1 MTIDLD
7 RDRLDAVLADGVGRE
22 AVAGVVA
29 TVVDRSGVR
38 YEGAA
43 GERARGSGVAMT
55 VDTVGALFSMT
66 KAITA
71 AAAMQLVER
80 GELDLDAPASD
91 VCPELADRKV
101 LTGYGADGTP
111 VLRPAASAPT
121 LRQLLTHTSG
131 FGYEL
136 FNADLVRWHEITGT
150 PGLAAN
156 GPEMLEAPLV
166 SDPGTRWEYGIGLD
180 WVGVMI
186 ERVSGRRLGEHVR
199 ERLLGPLGMAE
210 TTYVPTDAMLARL
223 ATIHARLPDGSL
235 LPLPMPTPTVD
246 THQGG
251 GAGLY
256 GTAGDYARFVRM
268 ILRGGELDGERV
280 LAEDT
285 VRQMTT
291 NQMGELRVV
300 PMISAMPQLTNDAEF
315 FPGAAKSWGL
325 SFQINEDPAA
335 TGRPAGTL
343 MWAGLANSCFWIDPA
358 SGVGGV
364 YLCQVL
370 PYADPA
376 AEQLFLEFET
386 AVYSD
391 IGAKMAAEI

>member
-7 RDRLDAVLADGVGRE
+7 TQRLDAVLADGVARN
-22 AVAGVVA
+22 AAPGVVA
-29 TVVDRSGVR
+29 TVVDGSGVR

-43 GERARGSGVAMT
+43 GERTQGTGEAMT

-80 GELDLDAPASD
+80 GTLDLDAPATD
-91 VCPELADRKV
+91 VCPELAERGV
-101 LTGYGADGTP
+101 LTGFGTDGAP
-111 VLRPAASAPT
+111 VLRPAASTPT
-121 LRQLLTHTSG
+121 LRQFLTHTSG

-136 FNADLVRWHEITGT
+136 FNADLVRWHETTGT

-166 SDPGTRWEYGIGLD
+166 ADPGSRWEYGIDLD

-186 ERVSGRRLGEHVR
+186 ERVSGQRLGDHVR
-199 ERLLGPLGMAE
+199 EHLLGPLGMTE
-210 TTYVPTDAMLARL
+210 TTYVPSQAMLARA

-235 LPLPMPTPTVD
+235 MPLPMPASTAD

-256 GTAGDYARFVRM
+256 GTVGDYARFVRM
-268 ILRGGELDGERV
+268 VLGDGALDGERV
-280 LAEDT
+280 LAVDT
-285 VRQMTT
+285 VRQMTV
-291 NQMGELRVV
+291 NQMGDLRVV
-300 PMISAMPQLTNDAEF
+300 PMVSAMPQLTNDAEF
-315 FPGAAKSWGL
+315 FPGVPKSWGL
-325 SFQINEDPAA
+325 SFQINEEPVV

-343 MWAGLANSCFWIDPA
+343 MWAGLANSYYWIDRVN
-358 SGVGGV
+358 GIGGV
-364 YLCQVL
+364 YLTQIL
-370 PYADPA
+370 PFVDVGSLG
-376 AEQLFLEFET
+376 LFTEFET
-386 AVYSD
+386 AVYD
-391 IGAKMAAEI
+391 AT